1 MNKMIVSNLAYRPV
15 RSIISIFAVAIEVTL
30 ILLIV
35 GVALGMLNDSRDRQK
50 GIGGDV
56 LVRPPGST
64 MLNAFNAA
72 SVPVKVADILARQPH
87 VEAVAPVVMHVS
99 SGTGFF
105 ELIYGIDLKSFEQV
119 GGPFRFLKGGPFQ
132 GPDDVMVDDIF
143 ASANHTSVGSKL
155 ELFNHEFRVS
165 GIVEHGRGGRR
176 FIPINTMQELIGAPN
191 KASAFYVKLD
201 NPKLADHVANEFHD
215 IPGMSEYSITPM
227 HEYLSLLSVDNI
239 PMLATFI
246 NVVIGISMVIGFMVI
261 FQSMY
266 TAVMER
272 TREIGILKSL
282 GASKLYIMR
291 VILRE
296 TLLLA
301 IAGIIVGILLTFAV
315 GKGIHYKVRTLPV
328 EFPVGWMVRA
338 TIIAIVGSILG
349 ALYPAYK
356 AAEKDPIDALAYE

>member
-15 RSIISIFAVAIEVTL
+15 RSIISILAVAIEVTL

-35 GVALGMLNDSRDRQK
+35 GVAVGMLNDSRDRQK

-87 VEAVAPVVMHVS
+87 VTAVAPVVMHVS
-99 SGTGFF
+99 SGAGFF

-119 GGPFRFLKGGPFQ
+119 GGPFRYLEGGPFQ
-132 GPDDVMVDDIF
+132 GPNDVLVDDVF
-143 ASANHTSVGSKL
+143 ASANKTRVGTTM
-155 ELFNHEFRVS
+155 ELFNHEFRVC

-176 FIPINTMQELIGAPN
+176 FVPINTMQELIGAPD

-201 NPKLADHVANEFHD
+201 NPKLADQVAKEFHD

-227 HEYLSLLSVDNI
+227 REYLSLLSPDNI
-239 PMLATFI
+239 PMLSTFI
-246 NVVIGISMVIGFMVI
+246 NVVMGISMVIGFLVI

-282 GASKLYIMR
+282 GASKLYIVR
-291 VILRE
+291 IILRE
-296 TLLLA
+296 TMLLA
-301 IAGIIVGILLTFAV
+301 VAGVIVGILISVAV
-315 GKGIHYKVRTLPV
+315 GKGIHYRTRTLPV
-328 EFPVGWMVRA
+328 EFSMAWMVRA
-338 TIIAIVGSILG
+338 TIIAIVGALLG